1 MDINGIPLHPLVV
14 HAAVV
19 FVPLTA
25 VLAALALVPRWRAT
39 ATYLAA
45 AAGLLAAAFSL
56 LAEQSGEDLLD
67 RVAET
72 DLLELHEE
80 LAEAVVPLSLAA
92 AGLLAVLALVSWGRP
107 ASLAA
112 LNARLAA
119 HPRILTALRLTALAV
134 ALAATIQMFFV
145 GETGAQ
151 SVWGG
156 R

>member
-1 MDINGIPLHPLVV
+1 MDVNGIPLHPLVV

-25 VLAALALVPRWRAT
+25 VLASLAFVPRWRT
-39 ATYLAA
+39 TTTYLAA
-45 AAGLLAAAFSL
+45 LAGLLAAAFSY

-80 LAEAVVPLSLAA
+80 LAEVVVPLSLAA
-92 AGLLAVLALVSWGRP
+92 AGLLGFLALLSLGRP
-107 ASLAA
+107 PFLAA
-112 LNARLAA
+112 LNARLSTRPWI
-119 HPRILTALRLTALAV
+119 HTALRFAALAV
-134 ALAATIQMFFV
+134 ALAATVQMFFV

-156 R
+156 P